1 MSSIR
6 VRLNNETRAL
16 PLPAEEKTLLEV
28 LRGAGYSLPA
38 ACGGRGRCGKC
49 RVRINGVPRL
59 ACRVHPADGNEIEL
73 PETGAGA
80 ILTQSAAPPRVQ
92 PGRTGCAAA
101 VDLGTTTVAVR
112 LYDRADGRALG
123 TDAAWNAQAAYG
135 ADVISRI
142 QYTLERADGLREL
155 SERIRAQVWAL
166 IRGLLKKA
174 GRGKGDLREVVLAGN
189 TAMQLL
195 FTGHSVRGLAAAPFL
210 PETLFRGDAE
220 DALEGIPLRLVPCIA
235 GYVGGD
241 ITAGLLASG
250 LAGRPG
256 RVLFLDAGTNGEM
269 ALGGRGGFLCCSV
282 AAGPAFEGAG
292 IACGMP
298 GLPGAVSHV
307 VWRGGFLMDV
317 IGGGAP
323 RGLCGSG
330 LVDLAAVLLHLG
342 AITPAGRLL
351 PPEEA
356 PAALRPRLRVDED
369 GGARFYLTPEV
380 YLTAADVRALQLAKA
395 AVAAGIRV
403 LAARSGTAF
412 GEIEGLYLAGGFGAW
427 LSPESAIAVGMLPRA
442 LAGRIHGLGNTSL
455 AGASMLALDGAAR
468 QQAAHIA
475 GSCRYAELSGQQDFA
490 DAFAAGM
497 AFDELTDGGMN

>member
-59 ACRVHPADGNEIEL
+59 ACRVHPADGDEIEL

-123 TDAAWNAQAAYG
+123 TDAAWNAQVAYG

-356 PAALRPRLRVDED
+356 PAALRCP
-369 GGARFYLTPEV
+369 
-380 YLTAADVRALQLAKA
+380 AAGRRIRRRALLSHAGGLSHGGGRA
-395 AVAAGIRV
+395 RAAAG
-403 LAARSGTAF
+403 
-412 GEIEGLYLAGGFGAW
+412 EGGDRRGD
-427 LSPESAIAVGMLPRA
+427 PRA
-442 LAGRIHGLGNTSL
+442 CRAQRHGVRR
-455 AGASMLALDGAAR
+455 D
-468 QQAAHIA
+468 
-475 GSCRYAELSGQQDFA
+475 
-490 DAFAAGM
+490 
-497 AFDELTDGGMN
+497 

>member
-59 ACRVHPADGNEIEL
+59 ACRVHPADGDEIEL

-256 RVLFLDAGTNGEM
+256 RALFLDAGTNGEM
-269 ALGGRGGFLCCSV
+269 ALGG
-282 AAGPAFEGAG
+282 
-292 IACGMP
+292 
-298 GLPGAVSHV
+298 
-307 VWRGGFLMDV
+307 RGGFLMDV

-330 LVDLAAVLLHLG
+330 LLDLAAVLLHLG

-403 LAARSGTAF
+403 LAARSGTAL

-427 LSPESAIAVGMLPRA
+427 LSPESAIAIGMLPRA

>member
-6 VRLNNETRAL
+6 VLLKSETRTL
-16 PLPAEEKTLLEV
+16 PLPPEEKNLLEL

-49 RVRINGVPRL
+49 RVRVNGVPRL
-59 ACRVHPADGNEIEL
+59 ACRVCPADGDVVEL

-80 ILTQSAAPPRVQ
+80 ILTQSTVSPRVR

-112 LYDRADGRALG
+112 LYDRADGRELSA
-123 TDAAWNAQAAYG
+123 DAAWNAQAPYG

-142 QYTLERADGLREL
+142 QYTLERPEGLREL
-155 SERIRAQVWAL
+155 SRCIRTQVWSL
-166 IRGLLKKA
+166 VQELLGRA
-174 GRGKGDLREVVLAGN
+174 GRAESDLREIVLAGN
-189 TAMQLL
+189 TAMQLI
-195 FTGHSVRGLAAAPFL
+195 FTGRSVRGLAAAPFR
-210 PETLFRGDAE
+210 PETLFREESAA
-220 DALEGIPLRLVPCIA
+220 ALAGVPLRLAPCVA

-241 ITAGLLASG
+241 ITAGLLAAG
-250 LAGRPG
+250 LAERPG
-256 RVLFLDAGTNGEM
+256 RSLLLDAGTNGEM
-269 ALGGRGGFLCCSV
+269 ALGGRDGFLCCSV

-292 IACGMP
+292 ISCGMP

-307 VWRGGFLMDV
+307 VWRGGFLTDV
-317 IGGGAP
+317 IGGGEA

-330 LVDLAAVLLHLG
+330 LVDLAAVLLRLG

-351 PPEEA
+351 PPDEA
-356 PAALRPRLRVDED
+356 PAPLRRRLRQDAD
-369 GGARFYLTPEV
+369 GGVRFLLTPEV

-403 LAARSGTAF
+403 LTARSGMALE
-412 GEIEGLYLAGGFGAW
+412 EIDGLYLAGGFGAW
-427 LSPESAIAVGMLPRA
+427 LNPESAIAIGMLPRA

-455 AGASMLALDGAAR
+455 AGASMLALDGAAWEHADR
-468 QQAAHIA
+468 IAAD
-475 GSCRYAELSGQQDFA
+475 CRYAELSGRQDFA

-497 AFDELTDGGMN
+497 AFDEFTDGGMN

>member
-1 MSSIR
+1 MSSIQ
-6 VRLNNETRAL
+6 VSLGDKTCAVPFSADE
-16 PLPAEEKTLLEV
+16 TLLAA
-28 LRGAGYSLPA
+28 LRRAGFSLPA

-49 RVRINGVPRL
+49 RVRVNGVPRL
-59 ACRVHPADGNEIEL
+59 ACRVRPADGDEIEL
-73 PETGAGA
+73 PEMGAGA
-80 ILTQSAAPPRVQ
+80 FLTQSAAPPRVQ

-112 LYDRADGRALG
+112 LYDRADGRKLG
-123 TDAAWNAQAAYG
+123 ADAAWNAQASYG

-155 SERIRAQVWAL
+155 SERIRAQVWEL
-166 IRGLLKKA
+166 IRGLLEMA
-174 GRGKGDLREVVLAGN
+174 GRGKDDLREIVLAGN

-195 FTGHSVRGLAAAPFL
+195 FTGRSVRGLAAAPFL
-210 PETLFRGDAE
+210 PETLFREDA
-220 DALEGIPLRLVPCIA
+220 DGALEGVPLRLAPCIA

-250 LAGRPG
+250 LAERPG
-256 RVLFLDAGTNGEM
+256 HALFLDAGTNGEM
-269 ALGGRGGFLCCSV
+269 ALGGSGGFLCCSV

-356 PAALRPRLRVDED
+356 PSALQPRLRRGED

-403 LAARSGTAF
+403 LAARSGMAL
-412 GEIEGLYLAGGFGAW
+412 GEIGGLYIAGGFGAW
-427 LSPESAIAVGMLPRA
+427 LSPESAMTIGMLPRA
-442 LAGRIHGLGNTSL
+442 LAGRIHALGNTSL
-455 AGASMLALDGAAR
+455 AGASMLALDGAAWPDAYALAR
-468 QQAAHIA
+468 RCRTAELA
-475 GSCRYAELSGQQDFA
+475 GSADFA
-490 DAFAAGM
+490 AAFTGSM
-497 AFDELTDGGMN
+497 TF